1 MRLTVR
7 TIATALWPAVRAAA
21 RVVGALLARA
31 CDHAI
36 EALFCRAWGLP
47 RPPRHLGTT

>member
-1 MRLTVR
+1 MAER
-7 TIATALWPAVRAAA
+7 TTHIAAALWAAARAAA
-21 RVVGALLARA
+21 RVVGAHLARA
-31 CDHAI
+31 IDHAI